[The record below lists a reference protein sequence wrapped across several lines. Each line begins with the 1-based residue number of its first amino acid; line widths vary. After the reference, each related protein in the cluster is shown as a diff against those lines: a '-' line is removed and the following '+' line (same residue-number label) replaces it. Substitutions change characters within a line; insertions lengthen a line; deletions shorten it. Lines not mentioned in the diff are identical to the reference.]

1 MNQITSVTWIVL
13 SLSLMLG
20 VASAQ
25 EDTLSIGSSTIEI
38 DIGGTTR
45 SYVAQVPNTYSPDA
59 PVPLVLILHGTG
71 GTPEAMLQLGHFYKH
86 VELLGFIAA
95 APASLG
101 RAFNDGSGRGGK
113 EVENVNDVEFIEA
126 VILDVR
132 KRANVDPARIYMAGF
147 SSGASMAQRFAVESA
162 SEVSAIFA
170 PGGHYWISERTPARA
185 RPIFLMWGTVD
196 KLNPV
201 DGGEIPYRK
210 SGVTLDKPSF
220 KASAT
225 AWANRLECAQEPEE
239 AVAAGGVSKLVWSS
253 CNSSAVVELHI
264 VEGLGHH
271 WGGGRPIPFPDKF
284 IGPYSDR
291 VNATKMMWDFFER
304 HAK

>member
-1 MNQITSVTWIVL
+1 MKQITSVSSIVL
-13 SLSLMLG
+13 SLGMMLG
-20 VASAQ
+20 VACAQ

-38 DIGGTTR
+38 DMTGTTR
-45 SYVAQVPNTYSPDA
+45 SYVAQVPNTYSPDT

-71 GTPEAMLQLGHFYKH
+71 GTPEAMLQLGHFYKY
-86 VELLGFIAA
+86 VELLGFVAA
-95 APASLG
+95 APESLG

-113 EVENVNDVEFIEA
+113 EAEDVNDVEFIEA
-126 VILDVR
+126 VISDVR

-147 SSGASMAQRFAVESA
+147 SSGASMAQRFAAESA

-170 PGGHYWISERTPARA
+170 PGGHYWIPERTPARA
-185 RPIFLMWGTVD
+185 RPILLMWGTKD

-201 DGGEIPYRK
+201 DGGEVPYRK

-220 KASAT
+220 KVSAA
-225 AWANRLECAQEPEE
+225 AWAKRLECVAEPEE
-239 AVAAGGVSKLVWSS
+239 RAATGGVNTVVWSS
-253 CNSSAVVELHI
+253 CNSGAVVELHI

-271 WGGGRPIPFPDKF
+271 WAGGRPVPFPDKF

-291 VNATKMMWDFFER
+291 VNATEMMWDFFER